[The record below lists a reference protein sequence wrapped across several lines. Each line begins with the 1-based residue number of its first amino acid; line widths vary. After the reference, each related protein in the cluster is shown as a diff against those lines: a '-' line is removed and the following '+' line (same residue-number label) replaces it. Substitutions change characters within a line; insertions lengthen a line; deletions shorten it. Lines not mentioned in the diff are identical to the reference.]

1 MKITVLGAGRVG
13 SAIVRDLAGEFTVT
27 AADAS
32 EAALARLAGLAKV
45 KTVRADLG
53 LQSQRRPHIRGLAVS
68 GQFAGRRFVGPL
80 SCNKGSEDQNDWRGR
95 KTLFLV

>member
-45 KTVRADLG
+45 KTVRPTWATSARSPG
-53 LQSQRRPHIRGLAVS
+53 WSPTPTSSSARCPGS
-68 GQFAGRRFVGPL
+68 WGSPPWGR
-80 SCNKGSEDQNDWRGR
+80 
-95 KTLFLV
+95 